1 MKFSFIGPSLAIA
14 VLTFTLLISAPQPGW
29 AEFEAN
35 AFQLVNLA
43 YEGYLEAQGIPSRGT
58 LEDRYNHHDIDAEDL
73 IAAGILAGYLPESR
87 REDTAFRNAVRTQM
101 QSLRDDRYRVYDLGG
116 DWWP

>member
-1 MKFSFIGPSLAIA
+1 MKFSSLGFSLALALTLNLFVLA
-14 VLTFTLLISAPQPGW
+14 VRPAS

-43 YEGYLEAQGIPSRGT
+43 YEGYLEDEGIPSRGE
-58 LEDRYNHHDIDAEDL
+58 LEYRYARHQIDAEDL

-87 REDTAFRNAVRTQM
+87 REDAGFRNAVRTQM
-101 QSLRDDRYRVYDLGG
+101 QSLRDDRSRLYDFR
-116 DWWP
+116 DDYWWP